1 MLGYVLIGIG
11 VAILYFEN
19 KGAKDAK
26 GTTVNG
32 NGGTRRRRTGK
43 QPAATEDAG
52 GSGSLDEIEPL
63 IVTEVETDETIYQ
76 KEHGLDVDSPGNDLD
91 SQPDGAP
98 GDSQATGLTDE
109 GKTDVGN
116 ELQNN
121 GQDVRGNGGSD
132 VSGEPSGGAKS
143 NGAETA

>member
-32 NGGTRRRRTGK
+32 NGGTRRRGTGK
-43 QPAATEDAG
+43 QPAAAENAG
-52 GSGSLDEIEPL
+52 GGGGLTDEEIEPL
-63 IVTEVETDETIYQ
+63 EVTEVETDETIYQ

-91 SQPDGAP
+91 SQPDSAP
-98 GDSQATGLTDE
+98 GDSQATGVTDE
-109 GKTDVGN
+109 VSSDVGN

-121 GQDVRGNGGSD
+121 DKDDDGNGGSD
-132 VSGEPSGGAKS
+132 VSG
-143 NGAETA
+143 